1 MSDLVSDTVKM
12 KEKKVTSPEVK
23 FQKRVYEPTSKNWAS
38 LVPFSLA
45 HQQQLVRPSP
55 KFLISGC
62 MAPLNAVW
70 L

>member
-38 LVPFSLA
+38 LVPF
-45 HQQQLVRPSP
+45 
-55 KFLISGC
+55 
-62 MAPLNAVW
+62 
-70 L
+70 